1 MDLLALLKDQ
11 PYFRLKQ
18 IWQGKFDP
26 RFNSYADLTTLPKGW
41 REKAKNLPWFSV
53 KLIFL
58 QESEN
63 SRTKKALL
71 ELFDGEIIET
81 VLMGRINKKETR
93 QQKMRYTVCL
103 STQAGCPMNCAFCA
117 TGSLGFKRN
126 LTVEELVDQFRFW
139 QRYLREHNG
148 GEIENIVLMGQ
159 GEPLLNYDN
168 VKEALNIFIK
178 FGKIGPSKITMST
191 CGVIAGMNKMIEDKD
206 FPPVRF
212 ALSLHSAIPEIRKK
226 LMPSHQDNFF
236 DFLIDWSK
244 KYHAKFKSRTHFIGL
259 EYIFLSG
266 INDDDKNLKALIKLA
281 SKLGLIR
288 INLIPYNDTTGLFVG
303 SPNEVLKNWQNELM
317 KKGFTVTIRLS
328 QGQDIAAACGQLS
341 NKVDKLISKI
351 SK

>member
-1 MDLLALLKDQ
+1 MELSEIIKDQ
-11 PYFRLKQ
+11 PRYKYDQ

-26 RFNSYADLTTLPKGW
+26 RFNSYADITTLSKDL
-41 REKAKNLPWFSV
+41 REKAKSLPWLSV

-58 QESEN
+58 QKSQTDN
-63 SRTKKALL
+63 TQKALL
-71 ELFDGEIIET
+71 ELLDGETVET

-93 QQKMRYTVCL
+93 EQKLRYTVCL
-103 STQAGCPMNCAFCA
+103 STQVGCPMGCAFCA
-117 TGSLGFKRN
+117 TGTLGMKRN
-126 LTVEELVDQFRFW
+126 LTLEELVDQFRFW
-139 QRYLREHNG
+139 QKYLREENG

-191 CGVIAGMNKMIEDKD
+191 CGVIAGMNRMIEDKD

-226 LMPSHQDNFF
+226 LMPSHTDDFF
-236 DFLIDWSK
+236 DFLVDWSK
-244 KYHAKFKSRTHFIGL
+244 KYHQKFTSRTHFVGL
-259 EYIFLSG
+259 EYAFLAG

-281 SKLGLIR
+281 SKLGLTR

-303 SPNEVLKNWQNELM
+303 SSMEVLKKWQEGLM

-328 QGQDIAAACGQLS
+328 QGQDIAAACGQLK
-341 NKVDKLISKI
+341 NKIQR
-351 SK
+351 